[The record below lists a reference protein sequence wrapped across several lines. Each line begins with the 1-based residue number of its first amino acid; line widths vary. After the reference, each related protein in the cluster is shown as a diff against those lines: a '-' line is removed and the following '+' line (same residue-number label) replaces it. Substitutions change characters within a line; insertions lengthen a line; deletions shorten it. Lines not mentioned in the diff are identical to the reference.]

1 MAFAAI
7 QQGRMNEEMT
17 DAMKLADKRSQ
28 MASDLADIKAH
39 LETGD
44 EHPEK
49 LVDVD
54 KELQAFMEK
63 YGDEPALADVT
74 STVGEIADNIH
85 TQVKAYQDWVKPEP
99 KYAEAA
105 GTVAEAAGEVG
116 DTVLTLVDG
125 DSTSKLESESLKF
138 LINPLDYADGT
149 IKNWIDQITE
159 KLDASGTND
168 QLAMIHIKQ
177 LNDNINNSSSMVSGI
192 VESRNNATSSIIN
205 NIA

>member
-1 MAFAAI
+1 MLAFAAI

-39 LETGD
+39 LEAGD
-44 EHPEK
+44 KHPEK

-63 YGDEPALADVT
+63 YGDEPALEAVT
-74 STVGEIADNIH
+74 STVGEIASNIH
-85 TQVKAYQDWVKPEP
+85 SQVEKHHDWKQPIS
-99 KYAEAA
+99 
-105 GTVAEAAGEVG
+105 
-116 DTVLTLVDG
+116 DTSKRYSQPG
-125 DSTSKLESESLKF
+125 DSGNIGRGGYSAQTTAAQGSAPRGRD
-138 LINPLDYADGT
+138 PLDYADGT
-149 IKNWIDQITE
+149 IKNWIDQITSQ
-159 KLDASGTND
+159 LDASGTND

-177 LNDNINNSSSMVSGI
+177 LNDNINNSSGMVSGI
-192 VESRNNATSSIIN
+192 IESRNDATSSIIN